1 MCGIALIVTQK
12 EDDTAA
18 VESLLQ
24 ETERSLSRRGP
35 DSYRVHTVQAAE
47 HTLHLA
53 GAVLHIQGES
63 ILTQPHMDEAGNI
76 LLWNGEVWGSTDG
89 TLSLAGRAAAGYAGT
104 SDTVLVASMLAAA
117 ADGGDDNVV
126 AAVLANIYG
135 PFAFVFLHAASQ
147 RLFYGRDPF
156 GRRCVE
162 HNVHCVLRTVCYV
175 LCDLH
180 VMHSA
185 LTLPR
190 SLCPVQESLALQG
203 RDRANTLA
211 VLRRDSRLCL
221 CLYCGGRGHCY
232 CGGRGVNRR
241 CACDILRQQHEQGE
255 GEGSALPY
263 RPCARVPWG
272 SLRQELLRF

>member
-1 MCGIALIVTQK
+1 VEGLTQDFFFGKRVLRDMCGIALIVTQK

-63 ILTQPHMDEAGNI
+63 ILTQPHIDEAGNI

-117 ADGGDDNVV
+117 ADEGDDNVV

-162 HNVHCVLRTVCYV
+162 HNVHCALCTVCCALCVVHCV
-175 LCDLH
+175 LCT
-180 VMHSA
+180 VCCA
-185 LTLPR
+185 LCVVHCA
-190 SLCPVQESLALQG
+190 LCAVCCVLCAVCCAL
-203 RDRANTLA
+203 
-211 VLRRDSRLCL
+211 
-221 CLYCGGRGHCY
+221 
-232 CGGRGVNRR
+232 
-241 CACDILRQQHEQGE
+241 CAMCCVIYIPCNQH
-255 GEGSALPY
+255 
-263 RPCARVPWG
+263 
-272 SLRQELLRF
+272 